1 MLTAFCSACE
11 ANNKNSVRNDMVSLA
26 SHDISD
32 SITEGSYALVVG
44 VYYVPEQ
51 VFMMS
56 PDRTPTVELRGRYH
70 F

>member
-32 SITEGSYALVVG
+32 SITGGSYALVVG
-44 VYYVPEQ
+44 VYYVPE
-51 VFMMS
+51 
-56 PDRTPTVELRGRYH
+56 
-70 F
+70 